1 MIWLIF
7 TLLALTFLS
16 YFLQNGTPFLL
27 NMRFPFLTA
36 HFINTLILV
45 CIAIMMLRI
54 LRRMKK
60 KEKETLAQR
69 IKELEA
75 EVKALREKGN
85 N

>member
-7 TLLALTFLS
+7 TMLALTFLS
-16 YFLQNGTPFLL
+16 YFLQDGTPFLL
-27 NMRFPFLTA
+27 EMKFPFLTA
-36 HFINTLILV
+36 PFINTLILV
-45 CIAIMMLRI
+45 CIALMLLRI

-69 IKELEA
+69 IKELEV
-75 EVKALREKGN
+75 ELKALREKGN

>member
-7 TLLALTFLS
+7 TLLVLTFIS

-27 NMRFPFLTA
+27 DMRFPFLNA
-36 HFINTLILV
+36 HFINTLILF

-54 LRRMKK
+54 LKRMKK

-69 IKELEA
+69 IKDLEA
-75 EVKALREKGN
+75 ELKALREKGSN
-85 N
+85 

>member
-1 MIWLIF
+1 MIWLTF

-69 IKELEA
+69 IKELES

>member
-1 MIWLIF
+1 MIWLTF
-7 TLLALTFLS
+7 PLLALTFLS

-54 LRRMKK
+54 LKRMKK

-75 EVKALREKGN
+75 EVKALKEKGN

>member
-75 EVKALREKGN
+75 EVKALKEKGN

>member
-7 TLLALTFLS
+7 TLLALTFIS

-27 NMRFPFLTA
+27 DMRFPFLTA

-45 CIAIMMLRI
+45 CIAIVMLRI
-54 LRRMKK
+54 IRLMKK
-60 KEKETLAQR
+60 KEKETLAHR
-69 IKELEA
+69 IKELE
-75 EVKALREKGN
+75 EELKALREKGN

>member
-54 LRRMKK
+54 LKRMKK

-75 EVKALREKGN
+75 EVKALKEKGN